1 MKFHMKNPLTAEVGF
16 FHGSPQG
23 GAPKQGGPPCSGARR
38 KAKNHLIIPWTNAKE
53 KSLKPSRI
61 QTPLGFQVLLFSR
74 FRVFYPKKKIQLLP
88 RMCGQNFSKHLK
100 SLSSK
105 LTELWKIHKYI
116 GL

>member
-53 KSLKPSRI
+53 KSLKPSRF

-74 FRVFYPKKKIQLLP
+74 FRVFYPKKKSSFSQE
-88 RMCGQNFSKHLK
+88 CADKTSQNISKAFPVN
-100 SLSSK
+100 
-105 LTELWKIHKYI
+105 
-116 GL
+116 